1 MFDNEDKNTG
11 TEGVTVST
19 VTSDEED
26 EYCVTQL
33 PGSDYEIE
41 FDEDQDWVEYIIPFP
56 KQQPKANL
64 DLAPSSLLAARTING
79 KPSSR
84 LLKVLFDSGG
94 TKTLFN

>member
-1 MFDNEDKNTG
+1 MFDNEDKTAG
-11 TEGVTVST
+11 TEGVTIST

-26 EYCVTQL
+26 ECHVTQL
-33 PGSDYEIE
+33 PGSDYEME
-41 FDEDQDWVEYIIPFP
+41 FDEAQDWVEYNIPVP

-94 TKTLFN
+94 TKTFFN